1 MAEFSRCSCPQPNK
15 RLKGKVI
22 GSGSF
27 GSIRLAMD
35 KATGGLFVLKTADS
49 EAGVKCLENE
59 VEILENLDSP
69 HIVKFIG
76 KDLSFEVNGKRKL
89 SLFLEY
95 MTGGSLADIAEKF
108 GGSLD
113 EEVICLY
120 TKGILQGL
128 RYLHENGIVHCDLKC
143 KNILLGTSGEIKL
156 ADLGCAKRIK
166 DNKVKG
172 NTKSL
177 LKCIGGTP
185 LWMAPE
191 ILRNEELDF
200 AADVWSLGCT
210 IIEMATG
217 KTPWRGDIC
226 TNPLAAVLK
235 IACSNEMPQFPSH
248 FSDFGLDFLAKCL
261 VRDSKKR
268 WKVEQLLDHP
278 FVSKGSEKIN
288 NLEKINV
295 VSTPASVLDGGIF
308 SGMDS
313 SEESSS
319 DEDESVNGNAFSTRR
334 DHDFFISTRG
344 WKMDLESSENWINV
358 RN

>member
-1 MAEFSRCSCPQPNK
+1 MAEICKCSCPQPTK
-15 RLKGKVI
+15 WLKGKVI

-27 GSIRLAMD
+27 GNVHLAMD
-35 KATGGLFVLKTADS
+35 KATGGLFVLKSDDS
-49 EAGVKCLENE
+49 EAGLKCLENE

-76 KDLSFEVNGKRKL
+76 KDLSSEANGKNKL

-95 MTGGSLADIAEKF
+95 MTGGSLADVAEKF

-120 TKGILQGL
+120 TKGILKGL
-128 RYLHENGIVHCDLKC
+128 KYLHENGIVHCDLKC

-156 ADLGCAKRIK
+156 ADFGCTKRIK
-166 DNKVKG
+166 DNKV
-172 NTKSL
+172 NDSPKSL
-177 LKCIGGTP
+177 SKSIGGTP

-200 AADVWSLGCT
+200 SADIWSLGCT

-217 KTPWRGDIC
+217 KTPWGGDIC
-226 TNPLAAVLK
+226 TNHLAAVLK

-248 FSDFGLDFLAKCL
+248 FSDDGLDFLAKCL
-261 VRDSKKR
+261 ERNTKKR
-268 WKVEQLLDHP
+268 WKVEQLLHHP
-278 FVSKGSEKIN
+278 FVSKGSEKIK
-288 NLEKINV
+288 NLEKIDIA
-295 VSTPASVLDGGIF
+295 STPASVLDGGIF
-308 SGMDS
+308 SEMDFS
-313 SEESSS
+313 DESSS
-319 DEDESVNGNAFSTRR
+319 DEDESMNGNALSTRCDR
-334 DHDFFISTRG
+334 EFWNSTRG
-344 WKMDLESSENWINV
+344 VKMDLESSESWINV

>member
-1 MAEFSRCSCPQPNK
+1 MAEICKCSCPQPTK
-15 RLKGKVI
+15 WLKGKVI

-27 GSIRLAMD
+27 GRVHLAMD
-35 KATGGLFVLKTADS
+35 KATGGLFVLKSSES
-49 EAGVKCLENE
+49 EAGLKCLENE

-76 KDLSFEVNGKRKL
+76 KDFSFEANGKRKL

-95 MTGGSLADIAEKF
+95 VTGGSLTDVAEKF

-128 RYLHENGIVHCDLKC
+128 KYLHENGIVHCDLKC

-156 ADLGCAKRIK
+156 ADFGCAKRIK
-166 DNKVKG
+166 ANKVNG
-172 NTKSL
+172 STKSL
-177 LKCIGGTP
+177 SKSIGGTP
-185 LWMAPE
+185 LWIAPE

-200 AADVWSLGCT
+200 SADIWSLGCT
-210 IIEMATG
+210 IIEMGTG
-217 KTPWRGDIC
+217 KPPWGGDIC

-248 FSDFGLDFLAKCL
+248 FSDVGLDFLTKCL
-261 VRDSKKR
+261 ERDSKKR

-278 FVSKGSEKIN
+278 FVSNGAEKIN
-288 NLEKINV
+288 LEKADV
-295 VSTPASVLDGGIF
+295 ASTPASVLDGGFF
-308 SGMDS
+308 SELDFS
-313 SEESSS
+313 DESSS
-319 DEDESVNGNAFSTRR
+319 DEDESMSGNAFSTRR
-334 DHDFFISTRG
+334 NREFWISTRG
-344 WKMDLESSENWINV
+344 GKMDLESSDSWINV